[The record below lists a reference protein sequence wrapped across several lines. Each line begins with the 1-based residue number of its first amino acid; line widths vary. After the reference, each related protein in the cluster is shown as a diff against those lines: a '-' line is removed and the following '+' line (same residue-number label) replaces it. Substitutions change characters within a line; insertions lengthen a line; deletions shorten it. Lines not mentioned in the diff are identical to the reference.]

1 MLRWF
6 LVGTVTV
13 GIDWFVFVNVYP
25 RVGSVAVSN
34 FISGSVAT
42 SFNYFAHHRWT
53 FKSEQR
59 HLESGS
65 RYLLALLFGYVLN
78 TALLKSFIV
87 AGVVAALAKAMA
99 SAIQAPISY
108 FVLNF
113 FVFKKA
119 K

>member
-1 MLRWF
+1 LGKHLDWNMLRWF

-42 SFNYFAHHRWT
+42 SFNYFA
-53 FKSEQR
+53 